1 MYCPLPSLCF
11 AGALRNETVRERA
24 DDSERGW
31 KERRERRRES
41 GARWPVHAVKKADE
55 EGEIM
60 EWLSRKITVI
70 YPVYEA
76 GLRRAEKQAK
86 NGEKIGR

>member
-1 MYCPLPSLCF
+1 MRPSANARATTRTGS
-11 AGALRNETVRERA
+11 AGVEM
-24 DDSERGW
+24 G
-31 KERRERRRES
+31 K
-41 GARWPVHAVKKADE
+41 VKKADE
-55 EGEIM
+55 EESEIM

>member
-1 MYCPLPSLCF
+1 MVGGGY
-11 AGALRNETVRERA
+11 AA
-24 DDSERGW
+24 
-31 KERRERRRES
+31 
-41 GARWPVHAVKKADE
+41 KKADE
-55 EGEIM
+55 ESEIM

-70 YPVYEA
+70 YPVYET